1 MPDLLKPSDVTRE
14 YGVSRSSLLRYEQA
28 GKIKPHLTPGG
39 QRRYTR
45 EMLDAMLVNED
56 SPISTTQSV
65 DPQLAYKEFGTTGTT
80 RWGDVLHTEKIREL
94 QGREGRLLLR
104 EMRINDPVIGAIFF
118 AIENSLKQATWR
130 VEPGGKEDVDKE
142 VAEFVESCMH
152 DMSFS
157 WNDTLSIILRFL
169 EQGLSA
175 VELVYKRRLGEN
187 PPEYTIDPAPSLYND
202 GRVGWRKWASRPA
215 ETLVPGNEFILDDS
229 GGIHGINQE
238 MMRFGSVKKIPIEK
252 LLIFRTTVLP
262 PEGTPIHRAMY
273 IPWWYSQN
281 IMEIEGIGIE
291 RDLAGLPVIYLGNDT
306 SKSGPNSDYQ
316 IAKDL
321 VVNIRNDEQAG
332 IVIPKPKMGT
342 AGEGNGIL
350 FELASSGGKRQYDT
364 SQILERYDKRKALAV
379 LAQFIMLGMEKVGS
393 YALSRTQADL
403 FIISVSAWLD
413 SIASVINTH
422 AIPKLIRYNVFP
434 GITGYPKLVPGTV
447 GVPDLVGVAGYINT
461 LVNNDIIRV
470 DSELERHLRQ
480 LAGLPQA
487 KEDIDEAT
495 GEASLKQNLPLEKAA
510 LLVRR
515 VGLAVRSL
523 QDLGVMGP
531 ERASALLG
539 PLVAELEQGMANELS
554 GGTLARQKISAP
566 TDFETKEEV
575 SETDDELLRSAEN
588 KKQRYLDDDEE
599 ED

>member
-1 MPDLLKPSDVTRE
+1 
-14 YGVSRSSLLRYEQA
+14 
-28 GKIKPHLTPGG
+28 
-39 QRRYTR
+39 
-45 EMLDAMLVNED
+45 
-56 SPISTTQSV
+56 
-65 DPQLAYKEFGTTGTT
+65 
-80 RWGDVLHTEKIREL
+80 
-94 QGREGRLLLR
+94 
-104 EMRINDPVIGAIFF
+104 
-118 AIENSLKQATWR
+118 
-130 VEPGGKEDVDKE
+130 
-142 VAEFVESCMH
+142 
-152 DMSFS
+152 
-157 WNDTLSIILRFL
+157 
-169 EQGLSA
+169 
-175 VELVYKRRLGEN
+175 
-187 PPEYTIDPAPSLYND
+187 
-202 GRVGWRKWASRPA
+202 
-215 ETLVPGNEFILDDS
+215 
-229 GGIHGINQE
+229 
-238 MMRFGSVKKIPIEK
+238 
-252 LLIFRTTVLP
+252 
-262 PEGTPIHRAMY
+262 
-273 IPWWYSQN
+273 
-281 IMEIEGIGIE
+281 MEIEGIGIE

-332 IVIPKPKMGT
+332 IVIPKPKMGAT
-342 AGEGNGIL
+342 SEGNGIL
-350 FELASSGGKRQYDT
+350 FELVSSGGRRQYDT
-364 SQILERYDKRKALAV
+364 SAIIERYDKRKALSV

-393 YALSRTQADL
+393 YALSKSQGDL
-403 FIISVSAWLD
+403 FTISVSAWLD
-413 SIASVINTH
+413 SIASVINTY
-422 AIPKLIRYNVFP
+422 AIPKLIKYNSFP
-434 GITGYPKLVPGTV
+434 GITEYPKLIPGTV
-447 GVPDLVGVAGYINT
+447 GVPDLVGIASYVNT

-480 LAGLPQA
+480 VGGLPQA

>member
-1 MPDLLKPSDVTRE
+1 MPELLKPSDVTRE
-14 YGVSRSSLLRYEQA
+14 YGISRSSLIRYERDGA
-28 GKIKPHLTPGG
+28 IRPTFTPGG

-45 EMLDAMLVNED
+45 EMLDAMLINED
-56 SPISTTQSV
+56 SPISITQSI
-65 DPQLAYKEFGTTGTT
+65 DPQLAYREFGTTGTT

-104 EMRINDPVIGAIFF
+104 EMRINDPVIAAIFF

-142 VAEFVESCMH
+142 VAKFVESNLH

-169 EQGLSA
+169 EQGLSV

-332 IVIPKPKMGT
+332 IVIPKPKMGAT
-342 AGEGNGIL
+342 SEGNGIL
-350 FELASSGGKRQYDT
+350 FELVSSGGRRQYDT
-364 SQILERYDKRKALAV
+364 SAIIERYDKRKALAV

-393 YALSRTQADL
+393 YALSKSQGDL
-403 FIISVSAWLD
+403 FTISVSAWLD
-413 SIASVINTH
+413 SIASVINTY
-422 AIPKLIRYNVFP
+422 AIPKLIKYNSFP
-434 GITGYPKLVPGTV
+434 GITEYPKLIPGTV
-447 GVPDLVGVAGYINT
+447 GVPDLVGIASYVNT

-480 LAGLPQA
+480 VGGLPQA

-588 KKQRYLDDDEE
+588 KKQRYLDDEE